1 MDIILYSHFSIFKFG
16 LGIKLLKY
24 DYFFLKEE
32 MIIVKATILVAIKIE
47 ILSHVLKNGNVG
59 NGVLFFSYD
68 ALLGVSTSAGQP
80 LSKSRWSAENKLHF
94 SFVDFFVSFWLFF
107 SFVFGQGIFF
117 LMFCLFALIFIILM
131 VCVCVQDLRVGRK
144 AKHDKNILYGIKS

>member
-32 MIIVKATILVAIKIE
+32 MIIVKATILVGIKIE

-59 NGVLFFSYD
+59 NGALFFSYD
-68 ALLGVSTSAGQP
+68 A
-80 LSKSRWSAENKLHF
+80 
-94 SFVDFFVSFWLFF
+94 
-107 SFVFGQGIFF
+107 
-117 LMFCLFALIFIILM
+117 
-131 VCVCVQDLRVGRK
+131 
-144 AKHDKNILYGIKS
+144 